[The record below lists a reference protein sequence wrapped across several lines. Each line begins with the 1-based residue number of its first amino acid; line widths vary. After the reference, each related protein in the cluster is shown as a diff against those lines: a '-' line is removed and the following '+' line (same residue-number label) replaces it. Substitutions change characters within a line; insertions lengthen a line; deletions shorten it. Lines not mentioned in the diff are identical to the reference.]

1 MGSRYHGSMTAQ
13 VGKLVV
19 HRADG
24 LKLASA
30 LVPASSGVSF
40 ALPGFEGLTFYF
52 ALGKVPEP
60 PQPPPREL
68 ESMRTVEVAEYLRS
82 RIQADAEER
91 RWDSALADE

>member
-1 MGSRYHGSMTAQ
+1 MPTQIGQ
-13 VGKLVV
+13 LVV
-19 HRADG
+19 SRADG
-24 LKLASA
+24 RMLASYA
-30 LVPASSGVSF
+30 VPAHGGVSF

-52 ALGKVPEP
+52 APGQVPEP

-91 RWDSALADE
+91 RWDSSLGDE